1 MSRVSNIVSK
11 YAKRTV
17 FANKGRS
24 ILTLIGIVVATM
36 MFSIV
41 ASAHVSAIDI
51 LKSFASDEYGRWHVQ
66 AYSMTSMDYQKI
78 IKDDRIKSVA
88 YVQEIGYDPGSS
100 YNPESQNAVR
110 YIERYRYFVG
120 AMSDEFP
127 ELCNLSLLRGRL
139 PRTDSEAIISLE
151 MYSNDRENLAIG
163 KKIKVNLYSRYSEGR
178 KVMNLQYL
186 VRSGTGEVDEQLYPF
201 GSKEYTIVGYF
212 VVPGYARWK
221 NFAENT
227 ILTHSPGLSGG
238 SAVNAYFEFKD
249 PAVYTE
255 FTLDRFEN
263 EDDCLYNKDFIRL
276 ENSADDSKLEMTIGV
291 IAIATIA
298 MIALLA
304 VMLIYNSFS
313 TSSSERIRAIGLLK
327 SVGATRRQ
335 VRELILREALYFSI
349 IGIPI
354 GLLLGQVTSYFL
366 FGALNQMSSYAAN
379 YFILKNIDLQYR
391 LDYQNIIAPA
401 VLALITVFAAIMLP
415 MIHVSKVYPIEA
427 VHVNDNFSQGKDRK
441 KYRSITMRLFGFTG
455 ALSIKNY
462 FRYRKRYRATVI
474 SIMASVFMI
483 LFANMMVRSVTRRY
497 QIEDIGREDVIR
509 YTKVIG
515 KDGFSE
521 QDRALF
527 SRLSETDTVYSST
540 MALITECN
548 IQERE
553 GLFSDTVDMYLSGN
567 ADEKPRS
574 LEADFVF
581 IDDGTWRELCQKD
594 GIDPEPFLEYG
605 SSKCLIFDSLK
616 VYDETG
622 RMVDETK
629 YFRELPEQILID
641 TTPSNQIEFWVAI
654 EPVAEVSWQEAL
666 GSYASGLQIYL
677 PMSQL
682 NYYGSSHSEG
692 YSIFQFAAK
701 RPVAAIAQMKEIL
714 ESELYL
720 TDSLEDTGIT
730 SRAAN
735 AVNSLVEIIMYGYV
749 AMLSFMCFL
758 NLILTV
764 IGNIVF
770 RRKEYILLMSVGMSR
785 KTLFRMVISESLIYF
800 FESVIT
806 LLLIMFVSFG
816 VFGIVF
822 ERNIMRYINVPYF
835 AVILLL
841 HLFVVVTTTAIGLS
855 RIMTDEIIEG
865 IRKDYY

>member
-51 LKSFASDEYGRWHVQ
+51 LKSFANDEYGRWHVQ

-78 IKDDRIKSVA
+78 IKDDRLKSVA
-88 YVQEIGYDPGSS
+88 YVQEIGYDPGP
-100 YNPESQNAVR
+100 YYDPDTHTAIR
-110 YIERYRYFVG
+110 YAERYRYFVG

-139 PRTDSEAIISLE
+139 PRTESEAIISLE
-151 MYSNDRENLAIG
+151 MYSNDRKNLAIG
-163 KKIKVNLYSRYSEGR
+163 KKIKVDLYSRYSEGR

-186 VRSGTGEVDEQLYPF
+186 VRNGTGEVDEQVYPF

-249 PAVYTE
+249 PSVYTE

-276 ENSADDSKLEMTIGV
+276 ENSADDSKLEMTIGM

-354 GLLLGQVTSYFL
+354 GLLLGQVASYFL

-401 VLALITVFAAIMLP
+401 VLALVTVFAAIMLP

-515 KDGFSE
+515 KDGFTE

-553 GLFSDTVDMYLSGN
+553 GLFSNTVDVYLSGN
-567 ADEKPRS
+567 ADEKPRA

-581 IDDGTWRELCQKD
+581 IDDGTWRELCQRD
-594 GIDPEPFLEYG
+594 GIDPEPFLKYG

-692 YSIFQFAAK
+692 YAIFRFAAK

-730 SRAAN
+730 TRAAN

-800 FESVIT
+800 FESVLT

-841 HLFVVVTTTAIGLS
+841 HLFVVVSTTAIGLS